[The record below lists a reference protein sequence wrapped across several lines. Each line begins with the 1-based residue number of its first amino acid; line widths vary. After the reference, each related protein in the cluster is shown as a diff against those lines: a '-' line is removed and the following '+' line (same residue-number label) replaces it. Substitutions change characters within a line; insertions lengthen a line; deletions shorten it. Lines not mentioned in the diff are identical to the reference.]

1 MFDLSSNLSL
11 ILSLSLAWL
20 INQAKSSQAKPRSS
34 FLVFPQAQVQTPFL
48 GLSRDQAK
56 FKHILLD
63 KARLVYNPTGLGNLL
78 GPLSSKLF
86 FFFFFLVGLK
96 KLF

>member
-20 INQAKSSQAKPRSS
+20 INQAKSSQAKPMSS

-63 KARLVYNPTGLGNLL
+63 KPRLVYNPMGLGKLL
-78 GPLSSKLF
+78 GPLISSKLF
-86 FFFFFLVGLK
+86 LFLFLVGLK